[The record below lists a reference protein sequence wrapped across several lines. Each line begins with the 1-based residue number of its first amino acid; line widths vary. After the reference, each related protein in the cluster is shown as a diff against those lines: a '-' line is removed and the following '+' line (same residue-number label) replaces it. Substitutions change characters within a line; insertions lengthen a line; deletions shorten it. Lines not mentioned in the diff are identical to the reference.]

1 MIPNLVE
8 TVKGYAK
15 HESETLIAVIEKRGS
30 NYDSMTEEQKIESGA
45 AISSVIP
52 NIMALAESYPDLK
65 ANQNFMNLSN
75 QLEAV
80 EEDIANSRKYYNGTV
95 KRYNMSV
102 QTIPTNI
109 IAGMFHFEKKPMF
122 EVESQAELPE
132 CEGEIR
138 LKIKSFLLAGVF
150 IVLSLFF
157 AAPMNAKAA
166 NFTIDKYEVNMKVT
180 KDNTYQIKEHIE
192 VNFKSKSHGIYRDI
206 PLVNDVKREDG
217 SSTRHCGKS
226 GEP

>member
-1 MIPNLVE
+1 MVVGVVIAIIVLIAIYVLVQYNSFVKLNNRVSEAFSTMDVYLKKRWDLIPNIVE

-122 EVESQAELPE
+122 EVESQAE
-132 CEGEIR
+132 R
-138 LKIKSFLLAGVF
+138 QNV
-150 IVLSLFF
+150 
-157 AAPMNAKAA
+157 
-166 NFTIDKYEVNMKVT
+166 KV
-180 KDNTYQIKEHIE
+180 KFD
-192 VNFKSKSHGIYRDI
+192 
-206 PLVNDVKREDG
+206 
-217 SSTRHCGKS
+217 
-226 GEP
+226 